1 MTLELTER
9 PASRPENS
17 SEEVNSSKEVL
28 HECATC
34 LHKSRVYLSAPTGTQ
49 TAAVWRCGKLSQK
62 TQREVIVQP
71 HENCFEHRSL
81 SDYWEQTDL
90 VLVR

>member
-1 MTLELTER
+1 MTLELIER
-9 PASRPENS
+9 PEGHAEAPTE
-17 SEEVNSSKEVL
+17 EVL
-28 HECATC
+28 HECASC
-34 LHKSRVYLSAPTGTQ
+34 RHKSRVYLSAPTGTQ

-62 TQREVIVQP
+62 TRREVIVQP

-90 VLVR
+90 PLIR